1 MSELKTPQLTKKD
14 FVSDQAVRW
23 CPGCGDY
30 AILAKHKSKCQ
41 PLVVGVRNLFLYQEL
56 AVLADFPIT

>member
-1 MSELKTPQLTKKD
+1 MSETQETQLTKKD

-30 AILAKHKSKCQ
+30 AILAQMQKALQIDQEVFLLNPMHLL
-41 PLVVGVRNLFLYQEL
+41 LVKLL
-56 AVLADFPIT
+56 